1 MIRVRNISHEAAS
14 AVAPTRGPVSKKTR
28 VRVFT
33 GDVATG
39 GGSVVL
45 EALLGSCVAVCLHDP
60 LASIG
65 GMNHILLPGTQLNI
79 RSTRY
84 GVHAMELLI
93 NQLMRNGAE
102 RKRLVA
108 KAFGGGSILAKLA
121 RTTIGDDNAKFVRE
135 FLATERIPLIAQ
147 RLGGSQAVNVCF
159 RPDTGRATVRTVD
172 GSRLSKIIHA
182 ETSYWRSHSADEY
195 ASGEITLF

>member
-1 MIRVRNISHEAAS
+1 M
-14 AVAPTRGPVSKKTR
+14 
-28 VRVFT
+28 FT

-45 EALLGSCVAVCLHDP
+45 EALLGSCVAVCLNDP

-65 GMNHILLPGTQLNI
+65 GMNHILLPGTHLSI

-93 NQLMRNGAE
+93 NELMRNGVE